1 MLTPHWR
8 KVLLCSCL
16 FAALTVLGT
25 GLARVAAKSA
35 TEAPAG
41 FNTPSFDGAQSLS
54 NGIVEPPG
62 DTYARDQEVYEEN
75 HSVQTGLGPVYNA
88 TACVS
93 CHQNPNSGGARN
105 HSVQTGLG
113 PVYNA
118 TACVSCHQNPNS
130 GGASQFTELRVGHKD
145 ENGNFVN
152 PTIFINDGQ
161 NTITGRSIVN
171 DRAIGPEA
179 QEHIPATENIRAL
192 RAALNT
198 LGDGFVE
205 AIDDKTLIAIAEGQP
220 ELSEGRIHGEVVQA
234 PIFEAPGQ
242 TRVGRFGWKDQ
253 HSSLLSFIGDA
264 YLNEM
269 GITNRLRPTDVTTV
283 LKTTKDPEDVPDGLG
298 LADIDHF
305 AQFIRG
311 TMVPPRDTALA
322 ATPAAIRGGELFSQV
337 GCGVCHVQSITTA
350 PAGTV
355 IDGGLFIVPD
365 ALGIR
370 LSILSAT
377 FCCMTSEPEMGLSRL
392 ARKTR
397 PTNYGLRHFGACAQ
411 SPASCMTCGPKPRF
425 MHDLRSL
432 SLEDAIARHDGE
444 AREPAKRFKELSPEE
459 RQALITFLKTL

>member
-1 MLTPHWR
+1 MLISHWR

-25 GLARVAAKSA
+25 GLARVTAKSA

-41 FNTPSFDGAQSLS
+41 FSTPSFNGAQSVS

-62 DTYARDQEVYEEN
+62 DTFARDQEVYEEN

-93 CHQNPNSGGARN
+93 CHE
-105 HSVQTGLG
+105 
-113 PVYNA
+113 
-118 TACVSCHQNPNS
+118 NPNS

-145 ENGNFVN
+145 ENGDFLN
-152 PTIFINDGQ
+152 PTIFINDGK

-205 AIDDKTLIAIAEGQP
+205 AIDDRTLIAIAERQP
-220 ELSEGRIHGEVVQA
+220 DLSEGRVHGEVVQA

-269 GITNRLRPTDVTTV
+269 GITNRLRPADVTTV
-283 LKTTKDPEDVPDGLG
+283 LKTTKDPEDPPDDLG

-322 ATPAAIRGGELFSQV
+322 ATPAALRGGELFRRV
-337 GCGVCHVQSITTA
+337 GCGVCHVESITTA

-355 IDGGLFIVPD
+355 IDGGMFTVPE
-365 ALGIR
+365 ALGDKIIHPFSDFLLHDIGTGDGIVQVGPQDTANKLR
-370 LSILSAT
+370 TAPLW
-377 FCCMTSEPEMGLSRL
+377 
-392 ARKTR
+392 
-397 PTNYGLRHFGACAQ
+397 GLR
-411 SPASCMTCGPKPRF
+411 TKPRF

-432 SLEDAIARHDGE
+432 SLEDAISRHEGE
-444 AREPAKRFKELSPEE
+444 AREPAKRFTELSPEE
-459 RQALITFLKTL
+459 RQALITFLNTL

>member
-1 MLTPHWR
+1 MLKCYWR

-16 FAALTVLGT
+16 FATLIVLGT
-25 GLARVAAKSA
+25 GLATVIAKSP
-35 TEAPAG
+35 TEASAG
-41 FNTPSFDGAQSLS
+41 FNTPSFNGAQSVS
-54 NGIVEPPG
+54 NGIVEPSG
-62 DTYARDQEVYEEN
+62 DTFAKDQEVYEEN

-93 CHQNPNSGGARN
+93 CHE
-105 HSVQTGLG
+105 
-113 PVYNA
+113 
-118 TACVSCHQNPNS
+118 NPNS

-152 PTIFINDGQ
+152 PTIFINDGM

-179 QEHIPATENIRAL
+179 QEHIPATENIHAL

-205 AIDDKTLIAIAEGQP
+205 AIDDRTLIAIAEQQP
-220 ELSEGRIHGEVVQA
+220 EFSEGRVHGEVVQA

-269 GITNRLRPTDVTTV
+269 GITNRLRPTDVATV
-283 LKTTKDPEDVPDGLG
+283 LKTTKDPEDQPDDLG

-311 TMVPPRDTALA
+311 TMVPPRDTTLA
-322 ATPAAIRGGELFSQV
+322 ATPAALRGGELFRRV
-337 GCGVCHVQSITTA
+337 GCGVCHVESITTA
-350 PAGTV
+350 PVGTV
-355 IDGGLFIVPD
+355 IDGGMFTVPD
-365 ALGIR
+365 ALGDKIIHPFGDFLLHDIGTGDGIVQVGPQDTANKLR
-370 LSILSAT
+370 TAPLW
-377 FCCMTSEPEMGLSRL
+377 
-392 ARKTR
+392 
-397 PTNYGLRHFGACAQ
+397 GLR
-411 SPASCMTCGPKPRF
+411 TKPRF

-432 SLEDAIARHDGE
+432 SLEDAISRHDGE
-444 AREPAKRFKELSPEE
+444 AREPARRFRELSPEE
-459 RQALITFLKTL
+459 RRALITFLNTL

>member
-1 MLTPHWR
+1 MLIPHRR

-16 FAALTVLGT
+16 FAALAVLGT

-41 FNTPSFDGAQSLS
+41 FNTPSFNGAQSVS

-62 DTYARDQEVYEEN
+62 DTFARDQEVYETN
-75 HSVQTGLGPVYNA
+75 HSVETGLGPVYNS

-93 CHQNPNSGGARN
+93 CHE
-105 HSVQTGLG
+105 
-113 PVYNA
+113 
-118 TACVSCHQNPNS
+118 NPNS
-130 GGASQFTELRVGHKD
+130 GGASQFTELRVGHND

-152 PTIFINDGQ
+152 PTIFINDGK

-205 AIDDKTLIAIAEGQP
+205 AIDDKTLIAIADRQP
-220 ELSEGRIHGEVVQA
+220 ELSGGRVHGEVVQA

-283 LKTTKDPEDVPDGLG
+283 LKTTKDPEDQPDDLG

-322 ATPAAIRGGELFSQV
+322 ATPAAILGGELFRRV
-337 GCGVCHVQSITTA
+337 GCGVCHAESITTA

-355 IDGGLFIVPD
+355 IDGGMFIVPD
-365 ALGIR
+365 ALGDKIIHPFGDFLLHDIGTGDGIVQVGPQDTANKLR
-370 LSILSAT
+370 TAPLW
-377 FCCMTSEPEMGLSRL
+377 
-392 ARKTR
+392 
-397 PTNYGLRHFGACAQ
+397 GLR
-411 SPASCMTCGPKPRF
+411 TKPRF

-432 SLEDAIARHDGE
+432 SLEDAILRHQGE
-444 AREPAKRFKELSPEE
+444 ASEPAKRFRELSPDE
-459 RQALITFLKTL
+459 RQALVTFLNTL

>member
-1 MLTPHWR
+1 MFIPHWR
-8 KVLLCSCL
+8 KILLCSCL

-25 GLARVAAKSA
+25 GLARVAATSA

-41 FNTPSFDGAQSLS
+41 FNTPSFNGAQSVS
-54 NGIVEPPG
+54 NGIVEPAG
-62 DTYARDQEVYEEN
+62 DTFARDQEVYEEN
-75 HSVQTGLGPVYNA
+75 HSVETGLGPVYNA

-93 CHQNPNSGGARN
+93 CHE
-105 HSVQTGLG
+105 
-113 PVYNA
+113 
-118 TACVSCHQNPNS
+118 NPNS
-130 GGASQFTELRVGHKD
+130 GGASQFTELRVGHND
-145 ENGNFVN
+145 VNGNFVN
-152 PTIFINDGQ
+152 PTIFINDGK

-205 AIDDKTLIAIAEGQP
+205 AIDDKTLIAIADGQP
-220 ELSEGRIHGEVVQA
+220 QLSEGQIHGEVVQA

-283 LKTTKDPEDVPDGLG
+283 LKTTKDPEDVPDDLG

-322 ATPAAIRGGELFSQV
+322 ATPAAILGGALFSQV

-355 IDGGLFIVPD
+355 IDGGMFIVPD
-365 ALGIR
+365 ALGDKIIHPYGDFLLHDIGTGDGIVQVGPQDTANKLR
-370 LSILSAT
+370 TAPLW
-377 FCCMTSEPEMGLSRL
+377 
-392 ARKTR
+392 
-397 PTNYGLRHFGACAQ
+397 GLR
-411 SPASCMTCGPKPRF
+411 TKPRF

-432 SLEDAIARHDGE
+432 SLENAIARHDGE
-444 AREPAKRFKELSPEE
+444 AREPARRFRELSPEE
-459 RQALITFLKTL
+459 RQALITFLQTL